1 MADTIQMKD
10 KVNSTLEHLKD
21 GKEVGEKDLE
31 MMKEVLSDKE
41 ALKLL
46 EKKLEEK
53 ESKILS
59 SLSED
64 QMKKVYQN
72 LSQQERQNFEKLFNK
87 ISVDK
92 DQKAKKVEIQRAIKD
107 KKVELAKLEGWIRSG
122 STYKVENF
130 RSKDESKEEVK
141 LSSSEHVSSAISDQ
155 EMENLNKILW
165 GNLLVEEKLNKVEK
179 KLKSDFK
186 KAIIMLKEN
195 SNVSLMEVIRAF
207 NKGEM
212 SKVELEKS
220 FARKDKKEWS
230 EKEVDKLQKG
240 YLAYLEAKRGN
251 PDTSRWNA
259 VIGTLETGLLNLG
272 QSLDKIIVE
281 NVSMPISKKER
292 KVGEKEFKKE
302 FFAADTGEFK
312 DLKNNYLKEHA
323 QEIQELRQYYG
334 YSNEEIK
341 EYINKKAYKQYLKE
355 QEKFWIQK
363 SDLGK
368 FRVLINALEGKS
380 VEDKITVLLTDT
392 NFDGMRNR
400 LDGRGTK
407 RGNQIDQ
414 ALIMA
419 QRDGKSMDQ
428 IVTNI
433 VAYMQKKW
441 EDFWSSVPIAT
452 KESFYNWMSAD
463 IKNAIKVQS
472 ALMDSPVDAVDIM
485 SYGPGA
491 LEKSLEKTTFYTEK
505 EENQALQKLAG
516 LPEDIKAKLTTEG
529 AKWSLSDWQ
538 KLNEAFNKSELTW
551 DQKKQL
557 GQIISKIREGVNFS
571 KEELK
576 GIEDKIA
583 TDPATKNLSA
593 AARETL
599 MANLSGY
606 LLSKMKES
614 GANAKV
620 NGLGIGVNIPLNQIL
635 KGLSFSLGTGATME
649 GKSFA
654 GVSVA
659 WNTEVVKWKDGGVS
673 VGLNAGTTLGLIP
686 IYGFRAGIEQDVN
699 AKKVLGSVD
708 PTSLKTFSAGVNLTM
723 IGKIPS
729 YGASIG
735 FEKNQIKGI
744 EKQYAHIKKEI
755 TPLIKEL
762 LTKEGD
768 KYPDIAQTLQS
779 LFKKSSKEEIQ
790 KATENLTSILKMVQ
804 DQGLDAEQASQFI
817 GERYAESWRDNAIQG
832 LPKGWKFTGA
842 SLGIQF
848 LAGFFPIGTLGVTLT
863 KYKNFSYEDSPES
876 WARYQ
881 QRIER
886 GVWDEEEKKVGPT
899 DFAFIQKQL
908 EASNIL
914 RGEKIVMDE
923 EGQVH
928 LPKSLINKEGFTV
941 RINKDMQKYLKMNEQ
956 KTAFIL
962 PKGLSYR
969 FLTNAGTNKSS
980 ALLDIGY
987 KKGGKFTTLTTEMV
1001 PEQPEDYQLAQKI
1014 SAFNAKLQTLEGLKE
1029 YSLDKNGELLKK
1041 TGENYKKVLDAKGD
1055 PLKIDATNGL
1065 KFDGEKVE
1073 LVQTGGLQIINT
1085 LPSNSKSLETL
1096 NGEVSK
1102 ALEGL
1107 ESRLKQMR
1115 KDKSKAYRKVAGAS
1129 RVENIIETAKPSTV
1143 ENTTDESSTVEKNTE
1158 TTEEVVE
1165 NSKADTIVDA
1175 KDKKGYLLA
1184 AKELLSAIKQSKQSK
1199 QKDVLYNALEIIGE
1213 NNNEHFKNQQLA
1225 HQVIDQIKVI
1235 MAEIDSKLKN
1245 SKQEIQNLTKVRD
1258 SQFRYKSALQAFT
1271 GVEGVDYTQLAEKLN
1286 STKSETK
1293 SNIIG
1298 FTAFYRKGVEP
1309 TERGMGL
1316 TPYGNTNILGQTFD
1330 LSDSSKE
1337 SAKNWIIDNLKNHPA
1352 QMQTISRSLGKVDNG
1367 PTKGVNNEWFLTND
1381 SLITLLKNWSV
1392 DVDNWKKI
1400 SITSINP
1407 VAYFLAECANQSI
1420 GLELW
1425 NLKIEEAE
1433 QITLSEGKMI
1443 YNTGESLAR
1452 ASAEGKK
1459 SNWGFGFGGEE
1470 KKKEEIIDNGWGSE
1484 PQSGNN
1490 NNSWGSEPQPGNPE
1504 TGTPPS
1510 DAKPPIDE
1518 GGAHK
1523 PVNQKTDAPDSI

>member
-195 SNVSLMEVIRAF
+195 SNASMMEVIKAF
-207 NKGEM
+207 NKGNI
-212 SKVELEKS
+212 SKAEVEKS

-272 QSLDKIIVE
+272 QSLDTILVE

-355 QEKFWIQK
+355 QERFWIQK

-380 VEDKITVLLTDT
+380 VEDKITALLTDT

-419 QRDGKSMDQ
+419 QRSGKTIDNISE
-428 IVTNI
+428 NI
-433 VAYMQKKW
+433 VNYLNSKGENIELKAPFADSFAKW
-441 EDFWSSVPIAT
+441 L
-452 KESFYNWMSAD
+452 SAD

-472 ALMDSPVDAVDIM
+472 ALMDSPIDAVDIM
-485 SYGPGA
+485 SYGPDA
-491 LEKSLEKTTFYTEK
+491 LRHSLEKTTFYTEK
-505 EENQALQKLAG
+505 EENQVLQKLAG
-516 LPEDIKAKLTTEG
+516 LPDTTER

-538 KLNEAFNKSELTW
+538 KLNKAFNKSELTW
-551 DQKKQL
+551 DQRKQL
-557 GQIISKIREGVNFS
+557 GQIISKIRESVNFS

-576 GIEDKIA
+576 AIEDKIA

-620 NGLGIGVNIPLNQIL
+620 NGLGIGVNVPLNQIL

-755 TPLIKEL
+755 TPLIKKL

-886 GVWDEEEKKVGPT
+886 GVWDEEEKNVESS

-908 EASNIL
+908 EDSNIL

-969 FLTNAGTNKSS
+969 FLTNAGTNKAS

-987 KKGGKFTTLTTEMV
+987 KKGDEFATLTTEMV
-1001 PEQPEDYQLAQKI
+1001 PEQSEDYQLAQKI
-1014 SAFNAKLQTLEGLKE
+1014 SAFNAKLQTLEGLKK
-1029 YSLDKNGELLKK
+1029 YSLAKNGELFKE
-1041 TGENYKKVLDAKGD
+1041 TGEKPEKVLVLDANGD

-1073 LVQTGGLQIINT
+1073 TVKTGGLQMINA
-1085 LPSNSKSLETL
+1085 LPSNSESLDTL
-1096 NGEVSK
+1096 NNKVSTT
-1102 ALEGL
+1102 LEGL
-1107 ESRLKQMR
+1107 KSQLKHLR
-1115 KDKSKAYRKVAGAS
+1115 KVKSQAYRKVAGAS
-1129 RVENIIETAKPSTV
+1129 RAENIIETANP
-1143 ENTTDESSTVEKNTE
+1143 STVEKNTE
-1158 TTEEVVE
+1158 TTGEVIQ
-1165 NSKADTIVDA
+1165 NSKADTIVAA

-1184 AKELLSAIKQSKQSK
+1184 AKELLKEIENSEQTKLLYEALKITK
-1199 QKDVLYNALEIIGE
+1199 KDK
-1213 NNNEHFKNQQLA
+1213 NEHFENQQLA

-1235 MAEIDSKLKN
+1235 MAEVDPKLKDSKE
-1245 SKQEIQNLTKVRD
+1245 EIQKLTQVRD
-1258 SQFRYKSALQAFT
+1258 SQFNFKSALQAFT
-1271 GVEGVDYTQLAEKLN
+1271 GVKGVDYAQLAGDLK
-1286 STKSETK
+1286 STKSKTK
-1293 SNIIG
+1293 RNIIG
-1298 FTAFYRKGVEP
+1298 FTAFYRKGVER

-1316 TPYGNTNILGQTFD
+1316 TPYGHTNVLGQTFD
-1330 LSDSSKE
+1330 LPDSSKE

-1352 QMQTISRSLGKVDNG
+1352 QMQTISESLGKVANKG
-1367 PTKGVNNEWFLTND
+1367 TNGVNAKWFLTND
-1381 SLITLLKNWSV
+1381 SLRTLLENWSV
-1392 DVDNWKKI
+1392 GVDNWKKI
-1400 SITSINP
+1400 SISVDP

-1433 QITLSEGKMI
+1433 QITLSEGKMT

-1452 ASAEGKK
+1452 ASVEEKDVNVGIA
-1459 SNWGFGFGGEE
+1459 FGGKE
-1470 KKKEEIIDNGWGSE
+1470 KEQRGKTTPDSE
-1484 PQSGNN
+1484 SPWNTVPDWKNN
-1490 NNSWGSEPQPGNPE
+1490 DDSTIN
-1504 TGTPPS
+1504 
-1510 DAKPPIDE
+1510 DA
-1518 GGAHK
+1518 
-1523 PVNQKTDAPDSI
+1523 TDATQTNENNF

>member
-165 GNLLVEEKLNKVEK
+165 GKFLVEEKLNKVEK

-186 KAIIMLKEN
+186 KAIVMLKEN
-195 SNVSLMEVIRAF
+195 SNASMMEVIKAF
-207 NKGEM
+207 NKGNI
-212 SKVELEKS
+212 SKAEVEKS

-240 YLAYLEAKRGN
+240 YLAYLEAKKGN

-292 KVGEKEFKKE
+292 KAGEKEFKKE

-312 DLKNNYLKEHA
+312 DLKTNYRKEH
-323 QEIQELRQYYG
+323 EQELQDLKQYYG
-334 YSNEEIK
+334 YSDEEIK

-380 VEDKITVLLTDT
+380 VEDKITALLTDT

-419 QRDGKSMDQ
+419 QRNGKTMD
-428 IVTNI
+428 NI
-433 VAYMQKKW
+433 SANIINYLNSKGEDIELKAPFADSFAKW
-441 EDFWSSVPIAT
+441 L
-452 KESFYNWMSAD
+452 SAD

-491 LEKSLEKTTFYTEK
+491 LKKTLEA
-505 EENQALQKLAG
+505 QR
-516 LPEDIKAKLTTEG
+516 LTP
-529 AKWSLSDWQ
+529 
-538 KLNEAFNKSELTW
+538 
-551 DQKKQL
+551 
-557 GQIISKIREGVNFS
+557 
-571 KEELK
+571 EELK
-576 GIEDKIA
+576 QIEDKIN
-583 TDPATKNLSA
+583 TDPATRELSQQ
-593 AARETL
+593 ARDTL
-599 MANLSGY
+599 MANLSSY
-606 LLSKMKES
+606 LLSKMREP
-614 GANAKV
+614 GVNANV
-620 NGLGIGVNIPLNQIL
+620 NGLGVGVNIPLNQIL

-744 EKQYAHIKKEI
+744 ERQYAHIKKEI
-755 TPLIKEL
+755 TPLIKKL

-779 LFKKSSKEEIQ
+779 LFKNSSKEEIQ

-886 GVWDEEEKKVGPT
+886 GVWDEKEKKVESS

-914 RGEKIVMDE
+914 RGEKIVMDKE
-923 EGQVH
+923 DQVH

-987 KKGGKFTTLTTEMV
+987 KKGDEFTTLTTEMV
-1001 PEQPEDYQLAQKI
+1001 PEQSEDYQLAQKI

-1029 YSLDKNGELLKK
+1029 YSLDEKGELIKK
-1041 TGENYKKVLDAKGD
+1041 TREGPKKVLDANDK
-1055 PLKIDATNGL
+1055 PVTIDATNGL

-1073 LVQTGGLQIINT
+1073 VVQTGGLQIINT
-1085 LPSNSKSLETL
+1085 LPSNSEFLDTL
-1096 NGEVSK
+1096 NGEVSN
-1102 ALEGL
+1102 ALNGL

-1184 AKELLSAIKQSKQSK
+1184 AKELLSAIEKSKQSKQSK

-1235 MAEIDSKLKN
+1235 MAEVDPKLKDSKE
-1245 SKQEIQNLTKVRD
+1245 EIQKLTQVRD
-1258 SQFRYKSALQAFT
+1258 SQFKSKSALQAFT
-1271 GVEGVDYTQLAEKLN
+1271 GVEGVDYAQLAGKLN

-1316 TPYGNTNILGQTFD
+1316 TPYGYTNVLGQTFD
-1330 LSDSSKE
+1330 LPDSSKV
-1337 SAKNWIIDNLKNHPA
+1337 SAKNWIINNLKNHPA
-1352 QMQTISRSLGKVDNG
+1352 QMQTISRSLGKVPNAS
-1367 PTKGVNNEWFLTND
+1367 KEGVNNEWFLTND

-1400 SITSINP
+1400 SINVNP

-1425 NLKIEEAE
+1425 NLKIEEAP
-1433 QITLSEGKMI
+1433 QITLSEGKMT

-1452 ASAEGKK
+1452 ASAEEKDVNV
-1459 SNWGFGFGGEE
+1459 SIAFGGKEVE
-1470 KKKEEIIDNGWGSE
+1470 KKQDYGYGGHTEQEGGISTGSGNGGTSLEADGGSTGQNSSIHSWSGTGWRKNGNGWG
-1484 PQSGNN
+1484 
-1490 NNSWGSEPQPGNPE
+1490 
-1504 TGTPPS
+1504 
-1510 DAKPPIDE
+1510 DR
-1518 GGAHK
+1518 
-1523 PVNQKTDAPDSI
+1523 

>member
-240 YLAYLEAKRGN
+240 YLAYLEAKKGN

-292 KVGEKEFKKE
+292 KAGEKEFKKE

-323 QEIQELRQYYG
+323 QEIQELKQYSG
-334 YSNEEIK
+334 YSNEEIR

-380 VEDKITVLLTDT
+380 VEDKITALLTDT

-441 EDFWSSVPIAT
+441 ENFWNSTPIT
-452 KESFYNWMSAD
+452 KESFYNWLSAD

-491 LEKSLEKTTFYTEK
+491 LKKTLEA
-505 EENQALQKLAG
+505 QR
-516 LPEDIKAKLTTEG
+516 LTP
-529 AKWSLSDWQ
+529 
-538 KLNEAFNKSELTW
+538 
-551 DQKKQL
+551 
-557 GQIISKIREGVNFS
+557 
-571 KEELK
+571 EELK
-576 GIEDKIA
+576 QIEDKIN
-583 TDPATKNLSA
+583 TDPATRELSQQ
-593 AARETL
+593 ARDTL
-599 MANLSGY
+599 MANLSSY
-606 LLSKMKES
+606 LLSKMREP
-614 GANAKV
+614 GVNANV
-620 NGLGIGVNIPLNQIL
+620 NGLGVGVNVPLNQIL

-699 AKKVLGSVD
+699 AKKVLWSVD

-755 TPLIKEL
+755 TPLIKKL

-779 LFKKSSKEEIQ
+779 LFKNSSKEEIQ

-886 GVWDEEEKKVGPT
+886 GVWDEEEKNVESS

-914 RGEKIVMDE
+914 RGEKIVMDK

-969 FLTNAGTNKSS
+969 FLTNAGTNKAG

-987 KKGGKFTTLTTEMV
+987 KKGDEFTTLTTEMV

-1014 SAFNAKLQTLEGLKE
+1014 SAFNAKLQTLERLKD
-1029 YSLDKNGELLKK
+1029 YSLDEKGELFKK
-1041 TGENYKKVLDAKGD
+1041 TDEGPEKVMAADGK
-1055 PLKIDATNGL
+1055 PVKINATNGL

-1073 LVQTGGLQIINT
+1073 TVETGGLQIIND
-1085 LPSNSKSLETL
+1085 LPSNSKSLDTL
-1096 NGEVSK
+1096 NNKVSTT
-1102 ALEGL
+1102 LEGL

-1235 MAEIDSKLKN
+1235 MAEIDPKLKN
-1245 SKQEIQNLTKVRD
+1245 SNKAIQNLTKVRD
-1258 SQFRYKSALQAFT
+1258 SQFKSKSALQAFT
-1271 GVEGVDYTQLAEKLN
+1271 RVEGVDYAQLARNLN
-1286 STKSETK
+1286 LTESGIKR
-1293 SNIIG
+1293 NIIG

-1316 TPYGNTNILGQTFD
+1316 TPYGHTNVLGQTFK
-1330 LSDSSKE
+1330 LSDSSNK
-1337 SAKNWIIDNLKNHPA
+1337 SAKKWIIDNLKNHPA
-1352 QMQTISRSLGKVDNG
+1352 QMQTISESLGKVANG
-1367 PTKGVNNEWFLTND
+1367 SPNGVNNKWFLTND
-1381 SLITLLKNWSV
+1381 SLITLLENWSV
-1392 DVDNWKKI
+1392 NVDNWKKI
-1400 SITSINP
+1400 SISINP

-1425 NLKIEEAE
+1425 NLKIEEAP
-1433 QITLSEGKMI
+1433 QITLSEGKMT

-1452 ASAEGKK
+1452 ASVEEKDVNVSIA
-1459 SNWGFGFGGEE
+1459 FGG
-1470 KKKEEIIDNGWGSE
+1470 KKKEQRAKSQWGEAQKTRWGDNGQKKGDV
-1484 PQSGNN
+1484 
-1490 NNSWGSEPQPGNPE
+1490 NNSVNIGGHIEGHIP
-1504 TGTPPS
+1504 TGGGVS
-1510 DAKPPIDE
+1510 LNNQWNIDE
-1518 GGAHK
+1518 NAWNSPISK
-1523 PVNQKTDAPDSI
+1523 ENPAWL

>member
-10 KVNSTLEHLKD
+10 KVNSTLEYLKD
-21 GKEVGEKDLE
+21 RKEVGEKDLE
-31 MMKEVLSDKE
+31 IMKEVLSDKE

-292 KVGEKEFKKE
+292 KSGEKEFKKE
-302 FFAADTGEFK
+302 FFTADTGEFK

-323 QEIQELRQYYG
+323 QEIQELKQYSG

-368 FRVLINALEGKS
+368 FRVLINDLEGKS
-380 VEDKITVLLTDT
+380 VEDKITALLTDT
-392 NFDGMRNR
+392 NFDGTRNR

-414 ALIMA
+414 ALIIA

-441 EDFWSSVPIAT
+441 EDFWNSVPIA
-452 KESFYNWMSAD
+452 KESFYNWLSAD

-485 SYGPGA
+485 SYGPDA
-491 LEKSLEKTTFYTEK
+491 LRHSLEKTTFYTEK
-505 EENQALQKLAG
+505 EENQALQKLED
-516 LPEDIKAKLTTEG
+516 LPKNIKTKLTTEG

-538 KLNEAFNKSELTW
+538 NLNDTFNKSELTW

-620 NGLGIGVNIPLNQIL
+620 NGLGIGVNVPLNQIL

-755 TPLIKEL
+755 TPLIKKL

-779 LFKKSSKEEIQ
+779 LFKNSSKEEIQ

-804 DQGLDAEQASQFI
+804 DKGLDAEQASQFI

-886 GVWDEEEKKVGPT
+886 GVWDEKEKKVESS

-923 EGQVH
+923 EGQVY

-969 FLTNAGTNKSS
+969 FLTNAGTNKAG

-987 KKGGKFTTLTTEMV
+987 KKGDKFTTLTTEMV
-1001 PEQPEDYQLAQKI
+1001 PEQSEDYQLAQKI
-1014 SAFNAKLQTLEGLKE
+1014 SAFNAKLQTLEGLKG
-1029 YSLDKNGELLKK
+1029 YSLAKNGELFKE
-1041 TGENYKKVLDAKGD
+1041 TGEKSEQVLDINGK
-1055 PLKIDATNGL
+1055 PVKIDTTSGL

-1073 LVQTGGLQIINT
+1073 TVKTGGLQIINT
-1085 LPSNSKSLETL
+1085 LPSNSESLDTL
-1096 NGEVSK
+1096 KKGVSN
-1102 ALEGL
+1102 ALKGL
-1107 ESRLKQMR
+1107 ESQLKQLR
-1115 KDKSKAYRKVAGAS
+1115 KKKSQAYRKVAGAS
-1129 RVENIIETAKPSTV
+1129 RAENAE
-1143 ENTTDESSTVEKNTE
+1143 ESLKSSE
-1158 TTEEVVE
+1158 
-1165 NSKADTIVDA
+1165 A
-1175 KDKKGYLLA
+1175 KDKDDVKATVGENLTNANNKKGYLLA
-1184 AKELLSAIKQSKQSK
+1184 AKELLNEIKHSEQTDS
-1199 QKDVLYNALEIIGE
+1199 LYNALKITGE
-1213 NNNEHFKNQQLA
+1213 DKNEHFENQQLA

-1235 MAEIDSKLKN
+1235 MAEIDPKLKDSN
-1245 SKQEIQNLTKVRD
+1245 QEIQKLTQVRD
-1258 SQFRYKSALQAFT
+1258 SQFKFKSALQAFT
-1271 GVEGVDYTQLAEKLN
+1271 GVKGVDYAQLAGELN
-1286 STKSETK
+1286 STNSEPK

-1316 TPYGNTNILGQTFD
+1316 TPYGHTNVLGQTFD
-1330 LSDSSKE
+1330 LPDSSKE
-1337 SAKNWIIDNLKNHPA
+1337 SAKKWIIDNLKNHPA
-1352 QMQTISRSLGKVDNG
+1352 QMQTISESLGKVANRG
-1367 PTKGVNNEWFLTND
+1367 TNGVNDKWFLTNNAL
-1381 SLITLLKNWSV
+1381 STLLEKGEV

-1400 SITSINP
+1400 SINVNP

-1425 NLKIEEAE
+1425 DLKIEEAE

-1452 ASAEGKK
+1452 ASAEEKNVNFSGA
-1459 SNWGFGFGGEE
+1459 FGGME
-1470 KKKEEIIDNGWGSE
+1470 KKKEQWGKTTPDSKSQWNTV
-1484 PQSGNN
+1484 PDWKNN
-1490 NNSWGSEPQPGNPE
+1490 DDSKIND
-1504 TGTPPS
+1504 T
-1510 DAKPPIDE
+1510 
-1518 GGAHK
+1518 
-1523 PVNQKTDAPDSI
+1523 TDATQTNENNF

>member
-240 YLAYLEAKRGN
+240 YLAYLEAKKGN

-334 YSNEEIK
+334 YSNEEIR

-380 VEDKITVLLTDT
+380 VEDKITALLTDT

-419 QRDGKSMDQ
+419 QRSGKTIDNISE
-428 IVTNI
+428 NI
-433 VAYMQKKW
+433 VNYLNSKGENIELKAPFADSFAKW
-441 EDFWSSVPIAT
+441 L
-452 KESFYNWMSAD
+452 SAD

-485 SYGPGA
+485 SHGPGA
-491 LEKSLEKTTFYTEK
+491 LTESLKKTT
-505 EENQALQKLAG
+505 
-516 LPEDIKAKLTTEG
+516 
-529 AKWSLSDWQ
+529 
-538 KLNEAFNKSELTW
+538 
-551 DQKKQL
+551 
-557 GQIISKIREGVNFS
+557 IREGVNLS

-576 GIEDKIA
+576 AIEDKIA

-620 NGLGIGVNIPLNQIL
+620 NGLGIGVNVPLNQIL

-755 TPLIKEL
+755 TPLIKKL

-886 GVWDEEEKKVGPT
+886 GVWDEEEKKIGPT

-908 EASNIL
+908 EASNVL
-914 RGEKIVMDE
+914 RGEKIVMDK

-969 FLTNAGTNKSS
+969 FLTNAGTNKAG

-987 KKGGKFTTLTTEMV
+987 KKGDEFTTLTTEMV
-1001 PEQPEDYQLAQKI
+1001 PEQSEDYQLAQKI
-1014 SAFNAKLQTLEGLKE
+1014 SAFNAKLQTLEGLKK
-1029 YSLDKNGELLKK
+1029 YSLAKNGELFKE
-1041 TGENYKKVLDAKGD
+1041 TGEKPEKVLVLDANGKSV
-1055 PLKIDATNGL
+1055 KIDATNGL

-1073 LVQTGGLQIINT
+1073 TVGTGGLQIINT

-1158 TTEEVVE
+1158 TTEEVVK

-1184 AKELLSAIKQSKQSK
+1184 AKELLSAIKKSKQSK

-1213 NNNEHFKNQQLA
+1213 NKNEHFKNQQLA

-1235 MAEIDSKLKN
+1235 MAEVDPKLKDSKE
-1245 SKQEIQNLTKVRD
+1245 EIQKLTQVRD
-1258 SQFRYKSALQAFT
+1258 SQFKSKSALQAFT
-1271 GVEGVDYTQLAEKLN
+1271 GVEGVDYAQLAGKLN

-1298 FTAFYRKGVEP
+1298 FTAFYRKGVER

-1316 TPYGNTNILGQTFD
+1316 TPYGHTNVLGQTFD
-1330 LSDSSKE
+1330 LPDSSKE

-1352 QMQTISRSLGKVDNG
+1352 QMQTISESLGKVANE
-1367 PTKGVNNEWFLTND
+1367 PTKGVNKDWFLTND
-1381 SLITLLKNWSV
+1381 SLRTLLENWSV

-1400 SITSINP
+1400 SINVNP

-1425 NLKIEEAE
+1425 DLKIEKAE
-1433 QITLSEGKMI
+1433 QITFSEGKMT
-1443 YNTGESLAR
+1443 YNTRENLAR
-1452 ASAEGKK
+1452 ASVEKK
-1459 SNWGFGFGGEE
+1459 DVNVGIAFGGKE
-1470 KKKEEIIDNGWGSE
+1470 KKKEEIIDNSWGSE
-1484 PQSGNN
+1484 PQPGNKN
-1490 NNSWGSEPQPGNPE
+1490 NDWGSEPQPGNPE

-1510 DAKPPIDE
+1510 NVNPSIDE
-1518 GGAHK
+1518 GGKHK
-1523 PVNQKTDAPDSI
+1523 PVDPNTDVPDSF

>member
-186 KAIIMLKEN
+186 KAIVMLKEN
-195 SNVSLMEVIRAF
+195 SNASMMEVIRAF

-292 KVGEKEFKKE
+292 KAGEKEFKKE

-334 YSNEEIK
+334 YSNEEIR

-380 VEDKITVLLTDT
+380 VEDKITALLTDT

-441 EDFWSSVPIAT
+441 ENFWNSTPIT
-452 KESFYNWMSAD
+452 KESFYNWLSAD

-491 LEKSLEKTTFYTEK
+491 LKKTLEA
-505 EENQALQKLAG
+505 QR
-516 LPEDIKAKLTTEG
+516 LTP
-529 AKWSLSDWQ
+529 
-538 KLNEAFNKSELTW
+538 
-551 DQKKQL
+551 
-557 GQIISKIREGVNFS
+557 
-571 KEELK
+571 EELK
-576 GIEDKIA
+576 QIEDKIN
-583 TDPATKNLSA
+583 TDPATRELSQQ
-593 AARETL
+593 ARDTL
-599 MANLSGY
+599 MANLSSY
-606 LLSKMKES
+606 LLSKMREP
-614 GANAKV
+614 GVNANV
-620 NGLGIGVNIPLNQIL
+620 NGLGVGVNVPLNQIL

-699 AKKVLGSVD
+699 AKKVLWSVD

-755 TPLIKEL
+755 TPLIKKL

-779 LFKKSSKEEIQ
+779 LFKNSSKEEIQ

-886 GVWDEEEKKVGPT
+886 GVWDEKEKKVESS

-969 FLTNAGTNKSS
+969 FLTNAGTNKAG

-987 KKGGKFTTLTTEMV
+987 KKGDKFTTLTTEMV
-1001 PEQPEDYQLAQKI
+1001 PEQSEDYQLAQKI
-1014 SAFNAKLQTLEGLKE
+1014 SAFNAKLQTLERLKD
-1029 YSLDKNGELLKK
+1029 YSLDKNGVLFKK
-1041 TGENYKKVLDAKGD
+1041 TGEKPEQVLGANGKSVTIDAK
-1055 PLKIDATNGL
+1055 NGL

-1073 LVQTGGLQIINT
+1073 TVETGGLQIIND
-1085 LPSNSKSLETL
+1085 LPSNSKSLDTL
-1096 NGEVSK
+1096 NNKVSTT
-1102 ALEGL
+1102 LEGL

-1235 MAEIDSKLKN
+1235 MAEIDPKLKN
-1245 SKQEIQNLTKVRD
+1245 SNKAIQNLTKVRD
-1258 SQFRYKSALQAFT
+1258 SQFKSKSALQAFT
-1271 GVEGVDYTQLAEKLN
+1271 RVEGVDYAQLARNLN
-1286 STKSETK
+1286 LTESGIKR
-1293 SNIIG
+1293 NIIG

-1316 TPYGNTNILGQTFD
+1316 TPYGHTNVLGQTFA
-1330 LSDSSKE
+1330 LSDSSNK
-1337 SAKNWIIDNLKNHPA
+1337 SAKKWIIDNLKNHPA
-1352 QMQTISRSLGKVDNG
+1352 QMQTISESLGKVANG
-1367 PTKGVNNEWFLTND
+1367 TIKGVNKDWFLTND
-1381 SLITLLKNWSV
+1381 SLTTLLEKGKV
-1392 DVDNWKKI
+1392 DIGVDNWKKI
-1400 SITSINP
+1400 SITGVNP

-1425 NLKIEEAE
+1425 DLKIEEAE
-1433 QITLSEGKMI
+1433 QITLSEGKMT

-1452 ASAEGKK
+1452 ASAEEKNVNFSGA
-1459 SNWGFGFGGEE
+1459 FGG
-1470 KKKEEIIDNGWGSE
+1470 KKKEQRAKSQWGEAQKTRWGDNGEKKG
-1484 PQSGNN
+1484 GV
-1490 NNSWGSEPQPGNPE
+1490 NNSINVDDRVEGHI
-1504 TGTPPS
+1504 PS
-1510 DAKPPIDE
+1510 GEDVSSKNQWNIDE
-1518 GGAHK
+1518 NAWNSPISK
-1523 PVNQKTDAPDSI
+1523 ENPAWL

>member
-195 SNVSLMEVIRAF
+195 SNASMMEVIKAF
-207 NKGEM
+207 NKGNI
-212 SKVELEKS
+212 SKAEVEKS

-272 QSLDKIIVE
+272 QSLDTILVE

-355 QEKFWIQK
+355 QERFWIQK

-380 VEDKITVLLTDT
+380 VEDKITALLTDT

-419 QRDGKSMDQ
+419 QRSGKTIDNISE
-428 IVTNI
+428 NI
-433 VAYMQKKW
+433 VNYLNSKGENIELKAPFADSFAKW
-441 EDFWSSVPIAT
+441 L
-452 KESFYNWMSAD
+452 SAD

-485 SYGPGA
+485 SYGPDA
-491 LEKSLEKTTFYTEK
+491 LRHSLEKTTFYTEK
-505 EENQALQKLAG
+505 EENQVLQKLAG
-516 LPEDIKAKLTTEG
+516 LPDTTER

-538 KLNEAFNKSELTW
+538 KLNKAFNKSELTW
-551 DQKKQL
+551 DQRKQL
-557 GQIISKIREGVNFS
+557 GQIISKIRESVNFS

-576 GIEDKIA
+576 AIEDKIA

-620 NGLGIGVNIPLNQIL
+620 NGLGIGVNVPLNQIL

-755 TPLIKEL
+755 TPLIKKL

-886 GVWDEEEKKVGPT
+886 GVWDEEEKKIGPT

-969 FLTNAGTNKSS
+969 FLTNAGTNKAG

-987 KKGGKFTTLTTEMV
+987 KKGDEFTTLTTEMV
-1001 PEQPEDYQLAQKI
+1001 PEQSEDYQLAQKI
-1014 SAFNAKLQTLEGLKE
+1014 SAFNAKLQTLERLKD
-1029 YSLDKNGELLKK
+1029 YSLDKNGVLFKK
-1041 TGENYKKVLDAKGD
+1041 IGENYKEVLGANGKSVTIDAK
-1055 PLKIDATNGL
+1055 NGL

-1073 LVQTGGLQIINT
+1073 VVETGGLQIIND
-1085 LPSNSKSLETL
+1085 LPSNSESLETL
-1096 NGEVSK
+1096 NGEVSN
-1102 ALEGL
+1102 ALKGL

-1115 KDKSKAYRKVAGAS
+1115 KEKSKAYRKVAGAS

-1184 AKELLSAIKQSKQSK
+1184 AKELLSAIEKSKQSKQSK

-1235 MAEIDSKLKN
+1235 MAEIDPKLKDSN
-1245 SKQEIQNLTKVRD
+1245 KEIQNLTQVRD
-1258 SQFRYKSALQAFT
+1258 NQFKFKSALQAFT
-1271 GVEGVDYTQLAEKLN
+1271 GVNGVDYAQLARGL
-1286 STKSETK
+1286 KSREPK
-1293 SNIIG
+1293 IKRNIIG

-1316 TPYGNTNILGQTFD
+1316 TPYGHTNVLGQTFD
-1330 LSDSSKE
+1330 LPDSSKE
-1337 SAKNWIIDNLKNHPA
+1337 SAKKWIIDNLKNHPA
-1352 QMQTISRSLGKVDNG
+1352 QMQTISESLGKVANG
-1367 PTKGVNNEWFLTND
+1367 SPNGVNNKWFLTNKA
-1381 SLITLLKNWSV
+1381 LLTLLEKGEV
-1392 DVDNWKKI
+1392 DIGVDNWKKI
-1400 SITSINP
+1400 SITSVNP

-1433 QITLSEGKMI
+1433 QITLSEGKMT

-1452 ASAEGKK
+1452 ASVEEKDVNVGIA
-1459 SNWGFGFGGEE
+1459 FGGKE
-1470 KKKEEIIDNGWGSE
+1470 KEQRGKTTPDSE
-1484 PQSGNN
+1484 SPWNTVPDWKNN
-1490 NNSWGSEPQPGNPE
+1490 DDSTIN
-1504 TGTPPS
+1504 
-1510 DAKPPIDE
+1510 DA
-1518 GGAHK
+1518 
-1523 PVNQKTDAPDSI
+1523 TDATQTNENNF